1 MRRRKRTEEGRRRAR
16 ARFMDRYGEA
26 IRLILIGGGV
36 VLLAAA
42 AARMTVG

>member
-1 MRRRKRTEEGRRRAR
+1 
-16 ARFMDRYGEA
+16 MDRYGEG

-42 AARMTVG
+42 AARMTLG